1 MGSFCKK
8 VDCPASEELLSL
20 QTDGDGYFNSAEL
33 RHHLSACEFCAAEMD
48 LYRWCEPTDEVVEA
62 EKMPRPLFELAEA
75 ILRHGSDA
83 TPLYRLI
90 DQST

>member
-8 VDCPASEELLSL
+8 EDCPTSEELLSL
-20 QTDGDGYFNSAEL
+20 QTEGDRYFDAAEL
-33 RHHLSACEFCAAEMD
+33 RSHLSVCEFCAAELD
-48 LYRWCEPTDEVVEA
+48 LYRWCEPVDEVVDA

-75 ILRHGSDA
+75 ILRRGTDA

-90 DQST
+90 DHSN